1 MQQITAYE
9 SIDKKVFSTAKEAMM
24 NDLKIVLK
32 RKIKNNFNL
41 DSVINAMLENNEITK
56 MFAKYNDIIASKPK
70 NILNEENNP
79 IKDITIKDILDTSK
93 INPYIGTPQIYYDS
107 NKR

>member
-41 DSVINAMLENNEITK
+41 DSVINAMLEDNEITK
-56 MFAKYNDIIASKPK
+56 MFAKYNDIIAPKLK
-70 NILNEENNP
+70 NILNEENN
-79 IKDITIKDILDTSK
+79 TIKDILDKSK
-93 INPYIGTPQIYYDS
+93 INPYIRTPQIYYDS

>member
-41 DSVINAMLENNEITK
+41 DSVINAMLEDNEITK
-56 MFAKYNDIIASKPK
+56 MFAKYNDIIAPKPK

-79 IKDITIKDILDTSK
+79 IKDILDKSK
-93 INPYIGTPQIYYDS
+93 INPYIRTPQIYYDS